1 MNTINARA
9 TFMVTK
15 YAIPYLIVSAS
26 KGRNPSVLNLSP
38 PLSMQTRWFAPHTAY
53 SMSKYGMSMCVLGM
67 SGEFAEKGIA
77 FNALWPKH
85 VTFFFFYFHLNN
97 NFQAVATAAIEWIA
111 GSDSL
116 NQCRKAEVMADAA
129 FIVLT
134 RDSNKVT
141 GNFYIDEVV
150 LEESGMSKKEIHHKY
165 SVDPSSEM
173 IRDFFVE
180 DKIFENEPNSKSMPK
195 F

>member
-1 MNTINARA
+1 
-9 TFMVTK
+9 
-15 YAIPYLIVSAS
+15 
-26 KGRNPSVLNLSP
+26 
-38 PLSMQTRWFAPHTAY
+38 
-53 SMSKYGMSMCVLGM
+53 
-67 SGEFAEKGIA
+67 
-77 FNALWPKH
+77 
-85 VTFFFFYFHLNN
+85 
-97 NFQAVATAAIEWIA
+97 
-111 GSDSL
+111 
-116 NQCRKAEVMADAA
+116 MADAA